1 MSPYF
6 ILPCNYDFSRT
17 STQKTQAVDK
27 QSEKIKELAQEYDFD
42 YFDVDNDGKLSGT
55 ELTKLKSMFNS
66 VDFDVDEDD
75 AVDESAFNSA
85 LSEYKES

>member
-1 MSPYF
+1 MDTS
-6 ILPCNYDFSRT
+6 INAINSVST
-17 STQKTQAVDK
+17 STQKIQAADK

>member
-1 MSPYF
+1 MDTS
-6 ILPCNYDFSRT
+6 INAINSVST
-17 STQKTQAVDK
+17 STQKTQAVNK

>member
-1 MSPYF
+1 MDTS
-6 ILPCNYDFSRT
+6 INAINSVST

-55 ELTKLKSMFNS
+55 ELTKLKSIFNS

>member
-1 MSPYF
+1 MQL
-6 ILPCNYDFSRT
+6 ILSALNRKNT
-17 STQKTQAVDK
+17 AVDK

>member
-1 MSPYF
+1 MSVCTS
-6 ILPCNYDFSRT
+6 INAINSVST

>member
-1 MSPYF
+1 MDTS
-6 ILPCNYDFSRT
+6 INAINSVST

-75 AVDESAFNSA
+75 AVDEAAFNSA

>member
-1 MSPYF
+1 MDTS
-6 ILPCNYDFSRT
+6 INAINSVST

-75 AVDESAFNSA
+75 AVDESAFKSA

>member
-1 MSPYF
+1 MDTS
-6 ILPCNYDFSRT
+6 INAINSVST

-85 LSEYKES
+85 LSENK

>member
-1 MSPYF
+1 M
-6 ILPCNYDFSRT
+6 DT
-17 STQKTQAVDK
+17 SINAINSVSTSSQKTQAADK

-66 VDFDVDEDD
+66 VDFDVDDDD
-75 AVDESAFNSA
+75 AVDETAFNSA

>member
-1 MSPYF
+1 M
-6 ILPCNYDFSRT
+6 DT
-17 STQKTQAVDK
+17 SINAINSVRKKKKKTQAVDK

>member
-1 MSPYF
+1 MDTS
-6 ILPCNYDFSRT
+6 INAINSIST

>member
-1 MSPYF
+1 MQL
-6 ILPCNYDFSRT
+6 ILSAPQHKKHRLLISNL
-17 STQKTQAVDK
+17 KK
-27 QSEKIKELAQEYDFD
+27 LKNLLQEYDFD

>member
-1 MSPYF
+1 MDTS
-6 ILPCNYDFSRT
+6 INAINSVST

-75 AVDESAFNSA
+75 TVDESAFNSA

>member
-1 MSPYF
+1 MDTS
-6 ILPCNYDFSRT
+6 INAINSVST

-42 YFDVDNDGKLSGT
+42 YFDVDNEGKLSGT

>member
-1 MSPYF
+1 MDTS
-6 ILPCNYDFSRT
+6 INATNSVST

>member
-1 MSPYF
+1 MDTS
-6 ILPCNYDFSRT
+6 INAINSVST